1 MIIPVKERKD
11 KLFGELTPIL
21 KPLGYKLFNT
31 SGDPRYVKETHD
43 IAAYCFFNFNT
54 GGSITFS
61 RFDVSIKI
69 IETIMYEIKLPHNDL
84 SFIDHKKYFLSTVK
98 DTQTPLHEGFLGGMR
113 YDVKSYEDL
122 DRLTEW
128 IKHYFLNEGQAFVDK
143 YSYLPNILTEMDR
156 LEAEGKYWHGGR
168 ERVGILCGSVDSF
181 FRGLL
186 ISKLTND
193 KNFSHKVELVENILY
208 DEKNDVL
215 DWVPLYEKIKTR
227 LETLEPI
234 YNV

>member
-69 IETIMYEIKLPHNDL
+69 IETIMYEIKLPHND
-84 SFIDHKKYFLSTVK
+84 FEY
-98 DTQTPLHEGFLGGMR
+98 
-113 YDVKSYEDL
+113 
-122 DRLTEW
+122 
-128 IKHYFLNEGQAFVDK
+128 
-143 YSYLPNILTEMDR
+143 
-156 LEAEGKYWHGGR
+156 
-168 ERVGILCGSVDSF
+168 
-181 FRGLL
+181 
-186 ISKLTND
+186 
-193 KNFSHKVELVENILY
+193 
-208 DEKNDVL
+208 
-215 DWVPLYEKIKTR
+215 
-227 LETLEPI
+227 
-234 YNV
+234 